1 MASRP
6 RCIRA
11 RDQDRP
17 VALVEGVNGKLCG
30 SPRGH
35 NCAVVLDPT
44 MNRSRVSHRLL
55 EYAYRLAW
63 VE

>member
-1 MASRP
+1 MASRW
-6 RCIRA
+6 RRL
-11 RDQDRP
+11 RDQDRL

-30 SPRGH
+30 SLRGH